1 MDSQNLDL
9 SFTILDHDPVRS
21 PSTSKYDGD
30 RTLSKTPC
38 SESDENLQDL
48 GALRQGGIPS
58 LWSRDYIGLVAQY
71 AAVGLLFGTLPAT
84 VYPFFANYLNMQGT
98 QLVSARVLLGL
109 PWSFKFFYGVFSD
122 CIPIFGYRRRPLMI
136 LGWLLCF
143 LMLALM
149 ACMTVEK
156 PYFPS
161 RDIAHM
167 KSDLYTEDIMASINT
182 DAPAS
187 GGKFILLMMLA
198 AVGYVAADVAADS
211 VVVELAQREP
221 EKIRGRT
228 QTTIYVVRTVF
239 IIFSNILVGV
249 FFNGEHYNG
258 GFDFALTFPQLML
271 VLLALCV
278 WVLPLTW
285 FFIKESPHQGAKIS
299 CYLNDFWKILTLR
312 PVYQVIAYKFFG
324 GLLENYTVTC
334 SDPIQ
339 TFWVK
344 VTPQAEKVFT
354 IAGQCVFALTL
365 YLTGKYGLHWN
376 WRSMQAYTLISVVAL
391 DAFTTFCTVWDV
403 FRSQWLWLG
412 VPIVE
417 YLPQGIGFI
426 VATYV
431 VVELASEGNEAA
443 IYGLLTTVSNLSAPF
458 ASTIAKKV
466 DGNFDVDNDSI
477 QNESFHVRKHVSIVY
492 GIRYIVNLSALMWLP
507 LLPRQKAEAQ
517 ALKRQ
522 GESCKWMGAFTIG
535 YLSVALIWS
544 TVVNVLSIHPATT
557 CLKFIGG
564 KGCT

>member
-1 MDSQNLDL
+1 MDGQTLDVPV
-9 SFTILDHDPVRS
+9 SILDHDAIQSR
-21 PSTSKYDGD
+21 STSKCDDDFAFLGTPHSERGD
-30 RTLSKTPC
+30 
-38 SESDENLQDL
+38 NMQDF
-48 GALRQGGIPS
+48 GALRQGEIPC

-84 VYPFFANYLNMQGT
+84 IYPFFANYLNMQGT
-98 QLVSARVLLGL
+98 QLVSARVLLSL

-122 CIPIFGYRRRPLMI
+122 CVPIFGYRRRPLMI

-143 LMLALM
+143 VMLILM
-149 ACMTVEK
+149 ACMNVEQ

-161 RDIAHM
+161 KKVAQM
-167 KSDLYTEDIMASINT
+167 KSGLYTPEIMASLNP

-187 GGKFILLMMLA
+187 GGSFIILMMLA

-221 EKIRGRT
+221 EKVRGRT

-258 GFDFALTFPQLML
+258 GFGFALTFPQLML
-271 VLLALCV
+271 VLLGLCV
-278 WVLPLTW
+278 WVLPLSW
-285 FFIKESPHQGAKIS
+285 FFIKESPHEGAKIS
-299 CYLNDFWKILTLR
+299 CYLCDFWKMLTLR
-312 PVYQVIAYKFFG
+312 PMYQVIAYKFFA

-354 IAGQCVFALTL
+354 IIGQCVFALTL

-376 WRSMQAYTLISVVAL
+376 WRSMQAYTLVSVVAL
-391 DAFTTFCTVWDV
+391 DALTTFCTVWDV

-417 YLPQGIGFI
+417 YLPQGVGFI

-443 IYGLLTTVSNLSAPF
+443 VYGLLTTVSNLSAPF

-466 DGNFDVDNDSI
+466 DGHFDVDNRSI

-492 GIRYIVNLSALMWLP
+492 GIRYMVNLFALIWLP
-507 LLPRQKAEAQ
+507 LLPRQKGEAQ
-517 ALKRQ
+517 ELRRR
-522 GESCKWMGAFTIG
+522 GEACKWMGAFTIV

-544 TVVNVLSIHPATT
+544 TLVNVLSIDPATS

-564 KGCT
+564 KGC